1 MAKRWNTKSVVDED
15 VSNICKIYADHNE
28 LPPQMVESYKEV
40 CDSVNG
46 WRPGLVI
53 HFFTQ
58 LNLRCPDA
66 MRYFK
71 EEEKQN

>member
-1 MAKRWNTKSVVDED
+1 MAKRWNTKSAVDAD
-15 VSNICKIYADHNE
+15 ISAICKIYTEHNE

-53 HFFTQ
+53 HFFTE
-58 LNLRCPDA
+58 LSLKCPEA
-66 MRYFK
+66 VRYFQK
-71 EEEKQN
+71 EQK